1 MTDRN
6 TPLAQDD
13 DPRSISDDKLRA
25 EHPREEVE
33 RWRADARVAHC
44 NCLDVAKNRY
54 GKG

>member
-1 MTDRN
+1 MTDQH
-6 TPLAQDD
+6 TPLVQDD

-33 RWRADARVAHC
+33 RWREDALIAHSNWLEVAG
-44 NCLDVAKNRY
+44 NRY